1 MENFM
6 EIVLVYLTKN
16 KKRSFWKINTY
27 FKRKLKRFIN
37 SLKKRDARLRKIQNF
52 TKYLFFLER
61 KGSFCEINSYFI
73 KNREI

>member
-37 SLKKRDARLRKIQNF
+37 SLKKRDATLKQLQNF
-52 TKYLFFLER
+52 QKYLMKIVLFLMKKIFYKE
-61 KGSFCEINSYFI
+61 NS
-73 KNREI
+73 KN